1 MLALNND
8 FFSSVGLHTNEG
20 TFYSTQDHVY
30 TGSSPA
36 AGLTHFPLKEYNAQE
51 TSCKS

>member
-1 MLALNND
+1 MI
-8 FFSSVGLHTNEG
+8 FKKSFGLHTNEG
-20 TFYSTQDHVY
+20 TFCSTQNHVY
-30 TGSSPA
+30 TGNSPA